1 MATASGTQFL
11 EAKCSSVLVTPL
23 STAFS
28 ILLAWISMES
38 GVSIFLSRVIIMPM
52 TLECHNPTEQH
63 GPKGKDKEITERRE
77 ISVNPGFIFY
87 CTFEPFFFFLIYK
100 KMAGDVCLPEKW
112 LGLHS
117 ASLGEDQPQGCL
129 CYMLCDTSK

>member
-28 ILLAWISMES
+28 ILLAWISVES
-38 GVSIFLSRVIIMPM
+38 GVSIFLSRVIVMPM
-52 TLECHNPTEQH
+52 TLECRNPTEQH

-87 CTFEPFFFFLIYK
+87 CTFEPFFFFFF
-100 KMAGDVCLPEKW
+100 
-112 LGLHS
+112 
-117 ASLGEDQPQGCL
+117 
-129 CYMLCDTSK
+129 